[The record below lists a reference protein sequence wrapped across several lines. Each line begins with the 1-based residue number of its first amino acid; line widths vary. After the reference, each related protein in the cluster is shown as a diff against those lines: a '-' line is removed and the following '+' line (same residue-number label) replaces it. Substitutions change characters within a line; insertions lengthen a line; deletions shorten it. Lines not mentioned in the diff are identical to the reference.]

1 MDDQYPRLV
10 VESLLARKQLA
21 QKFESEAAS
30 EFSPV
35 NDLTLATAL
44 QKNAGK
50 DETSIRDRVR
60 SNKSFVHRTSSGTF
74 AKQPG
79 TTKRDINGFSFILIL
94 VLLSAIM
101 GSQTDN
107 PVFWLLVGPTPLALA
122 FTANRL
128 LRYRST
134 RRG

>member
-1 MDDQYPRLV
+1 MTMDDLYPRLV

-21 QKFESEAAS
+21 QTFEVVTS

-35 NDLTLATAL
+35 NDLTLGTAL

-79 TTKRDINGFSFILIL
+79 TTKHDINYAKNF
-94 VLLSAIM
+94 
-101 GSQTDN
+101 N
-107 PVFWLLVGPTPLALA
+107 
-122 FTANRL
+122 N
-128 LRYRST
+128 
-134 RRG
+134 

>member
-1 MDDQYPRLV
+1 MDDLYPRLV

-21 QKFESEAAS
+21 QTFESAATS

-35 NDLTLATAL
+35 NDLTLGTAL

-60 SNKSFVHRTSSGTF
+60 SNKSFVRRTSSGTL

-79 TTKRDINGFSFILIL
+79 TTKRDINYAKDF
-94 VLLSAIM
+94 
-101 GSQTDN
+101 N
-107 PVFWLLVGPTPLALA
+107 
-122 FTANRL
+122 N
-128 LRYRST
+128 
-134 RRG
+134 

>member
-1 MDDQYPRLV
+1 MTMDDLYPRLV

-21 QKFESEAAS
+21 QTFESAATS

-35 NDLTLATAL
+35 NDLSLGTAL

-79 TTKRDINGFSFILIL
+79 TTKRDINYAKDF
-94 VLLSAIM
+94 
-101 GSQTDN
+101 N
-107 PVFWLLVGPTPLALA
+107 
-122 FTANRL
+122 N
-128 LRYRST
+128 
-134 RRG
+134 